1 MVNKGDELKAT
12 IKDIRLH
19 KEERTVQG
27 ALYGSYTSNYVARF
41 KEYPNGISVVD
52 ELASDMHPDW
62 KNKTEDRAKTLTQEL
77 AGKKVTVCVT
87 EVYNGKDTFEGE
99 IQL

>member
-1 MVNKGDELKAT
+1 MKTGEALSLT

-19 KEERTVQG
+19 KEERTAQG

-41 KEYPNGISVVD
+41 REYPNGIAVVD

-62 KNKTEDRAKTLTQEL
+62 DKKTENRANILSKEL
-77 AGKKVTVCVT
+77 VGKKVNVRVT
-87 EVYNGKDTFEGE
+87 EVYDGKDTFEGV
-99 IQL
+99 IQQ